1 MVLGGIVALGLFKM
15 DWPVDKAI
23 TEFENLS
30 HQAFSK
36 RFWLKVPMF
45 RHTAQ
50 LLYSHRFNSE
60 GIEGALKQ
68 AFGQGLL
75 YGFNKASSSDKVKVG
90 VVAGVPGIR
99 RPFLFSNY
107 SRNSTGRGMF
117 CIISTDSQNSDQ
129 DARNGYPRA

>member
-15 DWPVDKAI
+15 DWSVAKAI
-23 TEFENLS
+23 TEFESLS

-36 RFWLKVPMF
+36 RYWLKVPMF

-50 LLYSHRFNSE
+50 LLYSHRFKSE
-60 GIEGALKQ
+60 GIEGALKR

-75 YGFNKASSSDKVKVG
+75 YGFNEASSSDKVKVG
-90 VVAGVPGIR
+90 VVAGVSGVR

-117 CIISTDSQNSDQ
+117 CIISTDNQNSDQ
-129 DARNGYPRA
+129 HARNGYSRA